1 MIHKGLRVKDGSI
14 TLLKAGARA
23 DEVPEGDAA
32 VREGQQAKLS
42 DSNDHSRQAT
52 GPGLGGR
59 ESRRRLQPVSDRFF
73 RQLFQSMR
81 NGVLAV
87 TSDGRLAVMN
97 EVAFR
102 ILDLE
107 SRPDAVGQPYTDVLS
122 ERPDVVRILASAF
135 DAAHLPNRAELRLQP
150 FDKVIGYT
158 LSHIHDDGGQT
169 LGVALFFKDLT
180 LVEQQE
186 ERERLRDRLAALGE
200 MAATI
205 AHEVKN
211 PLAGIEVM
219 AGLLR
224 RRMPDSE
231 EGQALVSDIIGE
243 AKKANAIVQEVL
255 DFVRPLRLQVEHT
268 SIAQVLHDA
277 VTMAERKANRHDV
290 AVTMN
295 VQEQL
300 PLLQGDHQQLC
311 QLFSN
316 LVTNALEALGGAGTI
331 SLTASLL
338 HQEGDPQAPGEPPPL
353 MDFVAVEVADDGPG
367 IPPEISERIFNPFFT
382 TKPQGSGLGLAIVR
396 KVVDAHD
403 GHIDVS
409 SASGRGTRF
418 RVLLPLSGRHK
429 WLQ

>member
-1 MIHKGLRVKDGSI
+1 MR
-14 TLLKAGARA
+14 
-23 DEVPEGDAA
+23 
-32 VREGQQAKLS
+32 Q
-42 DSNDHSRQAT
+42 SRQTESSSSAAAAA
-52 GPGLGGR
+52 GPLPSDAQ
-59 ESRRRLQPVSDRFF
+59 SRDLPRRAQPVSDRFF
-73 RQLFQSMR
+73 RQLLQSMR

-87 TSDGRLAVMN
+87 TPDGRLAVMN
-97 EVAFR
+97 EAAFR

-107 SRPDAVGQPYTDVLS
+107 PRRDAVGESYTDVLS
-122 ERPDVVRILASAF
+122 DRPEVARVLASAF
-135 DAAHLPNRAELRLQP
+135 ELAHLPNRAELRLQP
-150 FDKVIGYT
+150 SDKVIGYT
-158 LSHIHDDGGQT
+158 LSHIHDDGGQV
-169 LGVALFFKDLT
+169 LGAALFFKDLT

-211 PLAGIEVM
+211 PLAGIEVV

-224 RRMPDSE
+224 RRLADSA
-231 EGQALVSDIIGE
+231 EGQALVADIIGE

-255 DFVRPLRLQVEHT
+255 DFVRPLRLQVERT

-277 VTMAERKANRHDV
+277 VTMAERKASRRDV
-290 AVTMN
+290 AVTID

-311 QLFSN
+311 QLFGN
-316 LVTNALEALGGAGTI
+316 LVINALEALGGAGSI
-331 SLTASLL
+331 ALTASLTR
-338 HQEGDPQAPGEPPPL
+338 QEIEGAAPGEPPVPVD
-353 MDFVAVEVADDGPG
+353 MVVVDVADDGPG
-367 IPPEISERIFNPFFT
+367 IPPEIVERIFNPFFT

-409 SASGRGTRF
+409 SAPGQGSRF
-418 RVLLPLSGRHK
+418 RVLLPLAGRHK
-429 WLQ
+429 WIQ

>member
-1 MIHKGLRVKDGSI
+1 
-14 TLLKAGARA
+14 
-23 DEVPEGDAA
+23 
-32 VREGQQAKLS
+32 
-42 DSNDHSRQAT
+42 
-52 GPGLGGR
+52 
-59 ESRRRLQPVSDRFF
+59 
-73 RQLFQSMR
+73 MR

-87 TSDGRLAVMN
+87 TPDGRLAVMN

-102 ILDLE
+102 ILNLE
-107 SRPDAVGQPYTDVLS
+107 PQHDAVGRPYTDVLRD
-122 ERPDVVRILASAF
+122 RPEVVRILATAF
-135 DAAHLPNRAELRLQP
+135 EVEHLPNRAELRLQP
-150 FDKVIGYT
+150 SDKVIGYT

-169 LGVALFFKDLT
+169 LGAVLIFKDLT
-180 LVEQQE
+180 LVEQQA
-186 ERERLRDRLAALGE
+186 ERDRLRDRLAALGE

-224 RRMPDSE
+224 RRLAASE
-231 EGQALVSDIIGE
+231 EGQALVTDIINE
-243 AKKANAIVQEVL
+243 AKKANAIVLEVL

-277 VTMAERKANRHDV
+277 VTMAERKVSRRDV
-290 AVTMN
+290 AVTMD
-295 VQEQL
+295 VQEKL

-316 LVTNALEALGGAGTI
+316 LVTNAFEALGGAGTI
-331 SLTASLL
+331 ALTASLL
-338 HQEGDPQAPGEPPPL
+338 QQEGDPLSPGEPPPIT
-353 MDFVAVEVADDGPG
+353 DFVAVEVADDGPG
-367 IPPEISERIFNPFFT
+367 IPPEITERIYNPFFT

-409 SASGRGTRF
+409 SAPGRGTRF

-429 WLQ
+429 WIQ